1 MNLQHF
7 LPCYG
12 INYIH
17 CCCHI
22 ARIDILVTFKEEL
35 SFQSHRCPLSNIL
48 LKLMAKVSLR
58 L

>member
-1 MNLQHF
+1 MNLQYL

-12 INYIH
+12 MDYIH

-22 ARIDILVTFKEEL
+22 VRIDILVTFKEEFKEYL

-48 LKLMAKVSLR
+48 LKLMA
-58 L
+58 